1 MIQRL
6 LNDYGVPFVSGG
18 THSHNTAGW
27 VNVHCPFCAGT
38 PNYHLGIREDGSGAN
53 CWRCGPHPVILSLAK
68 VMRVPEREVRE
79 RLRDLK
85 GLRIRPSVTAKE
97 PRVALKAFKYP
108 QPSFPL
114 KESARNYLAKR
125 GYDPDELV
133 EKWGLLQTGPVSLLD
148 KISYAHRIIIPIRWG
163 NGVVSFQARDI
174 TGQSDVKYLACPKQR
189 EKVHHKHIVY
199 GKPEHTEVKIV
210 VEGPPDVW
218 RLGEFAIATMGIKFT
233 MEQVLNMSKLADR
246 FFVLF
251 DAERQAQKQARALAS
266 KLRALGKRAEIIK
279 LASGDPGEMKQDEAN
294 HLVHQLTRRKPI

>member
-1 MIQRL
+1 MIERL
-6 LNDYGVPFVSGG
+6 LSDYGVPFVSGG
-18 THSHNTAGW
+18 AHGHNTVGW
-27 VNVHCPFCAGT
+27 INVHCPFCPGT
-38 PNYHLGIREDGSGAN
+38 PNYHLGIKEDGSGAN
-53 CWRCGPHPVILSLAK
+53 CWRCGPHSAITSLSKILNL
-68 VMRVPEREVRE
+68 PERVIRE
-79 RLRDLK
+79 KLK
-85 GLRIRPSVTAKE
+85 DIGVGPSVVSKE
-97 PRVALKAFKYP
+97 PTVVMKAFKYP
-108 QPSFPL
+108 KPSFAL
-114 KESARNYLAKR
+114 KESGRTYLER
-125 GYDPDELV
+125 RDFDPDELV

-163 NGVVSFQARDI
+163 DGVVSFQARDI

-199 GKPEHTEVKIV
+199 GKPEYSEVKIV

-233 MEQVLNMSKLADR
+233 MEQVLSMSKLADR

-266 KLRALGKRAEIIK
+266 KLRVLGKRAEIIK

-294 HLVHQLTRRKPI
+294 HLVHQLTGRKMT